1 MTPTQF
7 TDLVIVGAGPA
18 GLSAAM
24 NASSEGISTVI
35 IEAQDKIGG
44 QALHSSRIENYL
56 GFPNG
61 LTGPQLM
68 SRAYTQAKRFGAK
81 FITGVNATSLSIDGH
96 YRTISLSN
104 NSKIISKAVLLSNGL
119 QWRKLEAP
127 GVEEYVH
134 KGVFYGL
141 NMDNAYEYKDKRVT
155 VVGGANSAGQAAV
168 WLSKFAEQVNLIVRD
183 NSIEAGGMSTYLITQ
198 VSKAKNVAVLTDSE
212 ITSATGNGEALQT
225 ITINSHANP
234 SEDNAK
240 ALKVDGLFV
249 FIGAV
254 PHTAW
259 LNNACKLD
267 ANGFIVAK
275 DYHTTCQGVFAAGD
289 IRSSSVKRIAAAA
302 GEGSMV
308 VPKIHAYIA
317 TLGV

>member
-7 TDLVIVGAGPA
+7 ADLVIVGAGPS

-24 NASSEGISTVI
+24 NASSEGITTVV
-35 IEAQDKIGG
+35 IEAEDKVGG
-44 QALHSSRIENYL
+44 QAKHSSRIENYL

-81 FITGVNATSLSIDGH
+81 FITGVDATGLAIDGH

-104 NSKIISKAVLLSNGL
+104 DTKIIAKTVLLAQGL
-119 QWRKLEAP
+119 QWRKLEVP
-127 GVEEYVH
+127 GVEDYTH

-141 NMDNAYEYKDKRVT
+141 NMDNAYEFKDKKVV

-168 WLSKFAEQVNLIVRD
+168 WLAKFAEKVNLVIRSG
-183 NSIEAGGMSTYLITQ
+183 SIFEGMSQYL
-198 VSKAKNVAVLTDSE
+198 VSRVQQTKNIAVLTDSE
-212 ITSATGNGEALQT
+212 ITSATGNGEALQS
-225 ITINSHANP
+225 ITINSHTAP
-234 SEDNAK
+234 SEDK
-240 ALKVDGLFV
+240 AVTLKTDGLFV
-249 FIGAV
+249 FIGAI
-254 PHTAW
+254 PRTAW
-259 LNNACKLD
+259 LQGACELD
-267 ANGFIVAK
+267 PLGFIVTN
-275 DYHTTCQGVFAAGD
+275 DYHTSCLGVFAAGD
-289 IRSSSVKRIAAAA
+289 IRSGSVKRIAAAA

-308 VPKIHAYIA
+308 VSRIHAYIA